1 MNEITRVCKQL
12 QAQAEKAETLDNDA
26 ETQVSQGEKK
36 YKALWRRHDKRGS
49 VLAELRAAN
58 DTLLTMTKTL
68 SEERDL
74 LQQKK
79 QSSQ

>member
-1 MNEITRVCKQL
+1 MTRVYRQL
-12 QAQAEKAETLDNDA
+12 QAHAEEAGTRANDA
-26 ETQVSQGEKK
+26 KTRVSEAEEK
-36 YKALWRRHDKRGS
+36 YGALLRRHDKCGS